1 MRLDTIPND
10 SATTISRN
18 RVSFNMC
25 ESEDKDRSSLAKL
38 STIFAKKI
46 SNASNVKV
54 NGKFYFYK
62 NNRMYRIAKNSG
74 NAQK

>member
-1 MRLDTIPND
+1 MKLDTIPND

-25 ESEDKDRSSLAKL
+25 ESEDKDISSLAKL

-54 NGKFYFYK
+54 NENSYSYK
-62 NNRMYRIAKNSG
+62 NNRV
-74 NAQK
+74 QKILEMPESK

>member
-25 ESEDKDRSSLAKL
+25 ESEDKDRSSLAKF
-38 STIFAKKI
+38 STIYPKNI

-54 NGKFYFYK
+54 NGKSYSY
-62 NNRMYRIAKNSG
+62 
-74 NAQK
+74 

>member
-1 MRLDTIPND
+1 MKLDTIPND

-25 ESEDKDRSSLAKL
+25 KSEDKDRSSLAKL

-54 NGKFYFYK
+54 NGKFHFYK

-74 NAQK
+74 NSQK

>member
-18 RVSFNMC
+18 RVSFNVC
-25 ESEDKDRSSLAKL
+25 ESEDKDRNLAKL

-54 NGKFYFYK
+54 NGKSYSY
-62 NNRMYRIAKNSG
+62 
-74 NAQK
+74 